1 MDGTF
6 LGDFFPR
13 IRIIE
18 NLERDLEYLEFQP
31 VRPYIPE
38 LTRDIRLTVQD
49 MGPAGAHV
57 VQIPD
62 AGMGRPAGPDEVVPA
77 KTAKSLA
84 NQGEILPMRDDV
96 FVFMPI

>member
-62 AGMGRPAGPDEVVPA
+62 AGMGRPAGPDEVFPQRPQKA
-77 KTAKSLA
+77 LPTREKSC
-84 NQGEILPMRDDV
+84 P
-96 FVFMPI
+96 